1 LICIKSARAAGC
13 KSVRLNQEVT
23 MPMQRSRLYPWYLG
37 IVIIV
42 AFEAIIAY
50 LFFTTSPVC
59 TAPIPQFFT
68 LLLIVLPAV
77 YLTLMYLALRSQ
89 P

>member
-1 LICIKSARAAGC
+1 
-13 KSVRLNQEVT
+13 
-23 MPMQRSRLYPWYLG
+23 MQKSRLFPWYVG
-37 IVIIV
+37 IAIIA

-50 LFFTTSPVC
+50 LFFSASPTC
-59 TAPIPQFFT
+59 AAPIPQFFV

-77 YLTLMYLALRSQ
+77 YLTLMFLALRSQ